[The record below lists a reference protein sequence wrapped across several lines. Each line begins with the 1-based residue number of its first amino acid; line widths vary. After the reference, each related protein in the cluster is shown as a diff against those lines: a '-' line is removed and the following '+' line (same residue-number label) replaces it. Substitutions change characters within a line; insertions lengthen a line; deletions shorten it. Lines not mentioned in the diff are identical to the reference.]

1 MVQIWET
8 VFSVPVPVPVPDFR
22 VRSKKCVTLNLPFLN
37 RPYIPIHKG
46 LFGDGLPL
54 DWLIGNLDK
63 DFSKIIIETN
73 GSGSERLYNS
83 KASPVFSGS
92 FLSGNSYVLKSQ

>member
-37 RPYIPIHKG
+37 RPENPYQSYHYGHKKFSCFYAHNMFIMIVCVREDSNDSKMSIFFTENREV
-46 LFGDGLPL
+46 LIITEL
-54 DWLIGNLDK
+54 D
-63 DFSKIIIETN
+63 
-73 GSGSERLYNS
+73 
-83 KASPVFSGS
+83 
-92 FLSGNSYVLKSQ
+92 LK

>member
-37 RPYIPIHKG
+37 RPQKKKLEGP
-46 LFGDGLPL
+46 FSAL
-54 DWLIGNLDK
+54 DLV
-63 DFSKIIIETN
+63 
-73 GSGSERLYNS
+73 YNS
-83 KASPVFSGS
+83 PIS
-92 FLSGNSYVLKSQ
+92 L